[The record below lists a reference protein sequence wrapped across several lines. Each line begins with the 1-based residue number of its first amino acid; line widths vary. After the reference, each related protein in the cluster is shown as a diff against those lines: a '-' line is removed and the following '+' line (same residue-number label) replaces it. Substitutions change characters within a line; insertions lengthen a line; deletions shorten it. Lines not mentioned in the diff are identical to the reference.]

1 MGTFYNTPELNSV
14 ALNGSIE
21 YIFGFTDVF
30 NDDFYTWLTPLEKE
44 QIMYYGAFESCVNL
58 SEVLFVEGEE
68 LLTIGDKAFYR
79 CTALK
84 SIKLPERTLSLGEN
98 CFDGSGLSDIDFGG
112 VRTIA
117 ANAFGNTRVGD
128 GNRQIR
134 LPQLCNFRNQIRS
147 EGDGEG
153 RNAF

>member
-1 MGTFYNTPELNSV
+1 MFIGKANMVKITIPASV
-14 ALNGSIE
+14 VNIG
-21 YIFGFTDVF
+21 
-30 NDDFYTWLTPLEKE
+30 N
-44 QIMYYGAFESCVNL
+44 GAFESCVNL

-117 ANAFGNTRVGD
+117 ANAFGNTKSLSVLTIPASVTEIGKYA
-128 GNRQIR
+128 
-134 LPQLCNFRNQIRS
+134 FRSSAIS
-147 EGDGEG
+147 EIKFAPRATGEG